1 MTASISAGPPLRL
14 SVPPKLVAPRQL
26 TDAEV
31 GTLRAIADVLI
42 PAVGD
47 NPAATSE
54 QDFDQWL
61 ARAADARADAFDDIT
76 AVLAQLD
83 HAAPDTIDQTLRA
96 LHADQPRQFQA
107 LSAVVAG
114 AWLLVRRCARGSDI
128 PASGAIPR
136 AWKKRPT
143 RSPTA
148 SSTRPRP
155 RPHLHARRHQL
166 GLTPPCA
173 GPRYSTAWN
182 ATSAAKSPS
191 HDRRSRCGHSAR
203 DRPGGKHPRLTL
215 LHLSLSRRAGT
226 RIAGLQRRA
235 PRKDQQE
242 GRAAAAQ
249 VRGQMPVERPVT
261 GPESDQDDHRG

>member
-54 QDFDQWL
+54 PDFDQWL

-114 AWLLVRRCARGSDI
+114 AWLLVRRCARIGYPGQRRDPARLEEAADQISDGI
-128 PASGAIPR
+128 LDPV
-136 AWKKRPT
+136 
-143 RSPTA
+143 
-148 SSTRPRP
+148 
-155 RPHLHARRHQL
+155 LAR
-166 GLTPPCA
+166 GPIYTPD
-173 GPRYSTAWN
+173 
-182 ATSAAKSPS
+182 ATS
-191 HDRRSRCGHSAR
+191 
-203 DRPGGKHPRLTL
+203 
-215 LHLSLSRRAGT
+215 
-226 RIAGLQRRA
+226 
-235 PRKDQQE
+235 
-242 GRAAAAQ
+242 
-249 VRGQMPVERPVT
+249 
-261 GPESDQDDHRG
+261 

>member
-31 GTLRAIADVLI
+31 GTLRAIADLLI

-148 SSTRPRP
+148 SSTPSSPAAPSTR
-155 RPHLHARRHQL
+155 Q
-166 GLTPPCA
+166 TPPA
-173 GPRYSTAWN
+173 RTDTAMRWTKVLN
-182 ATSAAKSPS
+182 GVECDVGGEVAKS
-191 HDRRSRCGHSAR
+191 
-203 DRPGGKHPRLTL
+203 
-215 LHLSLSRRAGT
+215 
-226 RIAGLQRRA
+226 
-235 PRKDQQE
+235 
-242 GRAAAAQ
+242 
-249 VRGQMPVERPVT
+249 
-261 GPESDQDDHRG
+261 

>member
-31 GTLRAIADVLI
+31 GTLCAIADVLI

-54 QDFDQWL
+54 PDFDQWL

-76 AVLAQLD
+76 AVLAQLE

-148 SSTRPRP
+148 SSTPSSPAAPSTR
-155 RPHLHARRHQL
+155 Q
-166 GLTPPCA
+166 TPPA
-173 GPRYSTAWN
+173 RTDTAMRWTKVLN
-182 ATSAAKSPS
+182 VVECDVGGEVAKVMT
-191 HDRRSRCGHSAR
+191 
-203 DRPGGKHPRLTL
+203 GGVVA
-215 LHLSLSRRAGT
+215 S
-226 RIAGLQRRA
+226 IALVIA
-235 PRKDQQE
+235 
-242 GRAAAAQ
+242 RAANIL
-249 VRGQMPVERPVT
+249 G
-261 GPESDQDDHRG
+261 